1 MTRDDDPGSRH
12 GLVLAPFRG
21 LRFDPQ
27 RVRDLGAVTCPPY
40 DVVDDQGVLRL
51 EASDPHNAVRLILP
65 RDAEGGPDGRYA
77 CAAAALTA
85 WRSEGVLREDVDP
98 TLYVYEQ
105 AAPGHLQRGL
115 MGALRLEAPGSGV
128 VLPHEDVAPRPVL
141 DRTRLMHATR
151 ANLEP
156 ILLVYD
162 GGGEASEVVEATT
175 LLEPLLDAS
184 APDGSRHRMWAVTDR
199 TIHRRIAADLV
210 RHQALIADG
219 HHRYAAYLRLQELA
233 RGHGEG
239 SGWDFGL
246 ACLVDSTRHP
256 LEVRAIHRA
265 VEGLSLAEAV
275 GRARGHAVVHELTD
289 ASAVL
294 AAIDAAGPDAGVLG
308 LSDGVAGWLLELPP
322 ARSDVLVGTTAVAR
336 VVARNRR
343 LDTEVLHDWLLPEVW
358 NIRDEARV
366 TYHHEPR
373 QVLDVSG
380 PQSLAVLLSP
390 VGADRVRA
398 AAAVGERLPR
408 KSTSFGPKPRT
419 GFVLRAIDDPVV
431 DEREVDE
438 PGIDE
443 PRVDEPRTP
452 HEARRRRRAR

>member
-1 MTRDDDPGSRH
+1 MTRDGNPGSRR
-12 GLVLAPFRG
+12 GLLLAPFRG

-27 RVRDLGAVTCPPY
+27 RVHDLGAVTYPPY
-40 DVVDDQGVLRL
+40 DVVDDQGVLGL
-51 EASDPHNAVRLILP
+51 EASDPHHAVRLILP
-65 RDAEGGPDGRYA
+65 RDAAGGPDGRYA

-85 WRSEGVLREDVDP
+85 WRCDGVLRQDVEP

-115 MGALRLEAPGSGV
+115 VGALRLEPAGSGV

-156 ILLVYD
+156 ILLSYD
-162 GGGEASEVVEATT
+162 GGGAASEVVEATS
-175 LLEPLLDAS
+175 LLEPLLEAS
-184 APDGSRHRMWAVTDR
+184 ARDGSRHRMWAVTDR
-199 TIHRRIAADLV
+199 SIHRRIAADLV
-210 RHQALIADG
+210 HHRALIADG

-233 RGHGEG
+233 RGHGES

-265 VEGLSLAEAV
+265 VEGLTLAEAV
-275 GRARGHAVVHELTD
+275 RRARSHALVRELSD

-308 LSDGVAGWLLELPP
+308 LSDGLAGWLLELPP
-322 ARSDVLVGTTAVAR
+322 TRSDALVGPTAVTR
-336 VVARNRR
+336 SVARRR
-343 LDTEVLHDWLLPEVW
+343 LDAEVLHDWLLPEVW

-373 QVLDVSG
+373 QLLDVSG

-390 VGADRVRA
+390 VGADRVLAVA
-398 AAAVGERLPR
+398 AAGERLPR
-408 KSTSFGPKPRT
+408 TSTAFGPKPRT
-419 GFVLRAIDDPVV
+419 GFVLRSIDDPIV
-431 DEREVDE
+431 DELGDGGQRADGTW
-438 PGIDE
+438 PG
-443 PRVDEPRTP
+443 TP
-452 HEARRRRRAR
+452 T